1 MRRASLAVLR
11 CPACRGAFD
20 LEPSAGAEVDA
31 GELKCVACRRTW
43 PIRNSIPRLMFPEEL
58 AKEDARVER
67 FWNRIAPAYD
77 LLSRVTA
84 VQRGVPEDAERR
96 QLARR
101 LGVQAGSTVLEVAV
115 GTGSNLKAI
124 AEGTGNSVTTYGLD
138 ISWRILERARRKLGR
153 LSPASELVVG
163 NAHYLPFADDVFDV
177 VLGGYGTKYFTDKAQ
192 ALREMLRVTRP
203 GGRIVVADL
212 GLPPGKRLTLRQRLL
227 RLWIPGISEGPPMD
241 AVPAEALDVKL
252 DWDAHETAYVI
263 EFRKTAG

>member
-1 MRRASLAVLR
+1 M
-11 CPACRGAFD
+11 
-20 LEPSAGAEVDA
+20 
-31 GELKCVACRRTW
+31 
-43 PIRNSIPRLMFPEEL
+43 
-58 AKEDARVER
+58 
-67 FWNRIAPAYD
+67 
-77 LLSRVTA
+77 
-84 VQRGVPEDAERR
+84 
-96 QLARR
+96 
-101 LGVQAGSTVLEVAV
+101 
-115 GTGSNLKAI
+115 
-124 AEGTGNSVTTYGLD
+124 
-138 ISWRILERARRKLGR
+138 
-153 LSPASELVVG
+153 VG